1 MPHDGDGGRYLGTWH
16 LTACKDPDSDW
27 VNWGLY
33 RHMIHNRKTL
43 GCLVIPHQHIGRI
56 FYEKYE
62 DRNKPMEVAIALG
75 TEPLSTVVAATDFP
89 YGVSEVNLVGA
100 LRKEPL
106 EVVKCETVD
115 LYVPATSEIVIE
127 GIMPPRVRVDEGPFG
142 EYTGYR
148 ASPRAPRPIIQVTA
162 ITHRND
168 PILTYACMGMPVD
181 EGDIVCS
188 IGHTWDMRTSL
199 KSNGLPITGIYSP
212 PESAQLIVF
221 VSTKTPY
228 KNIAAQIASGI
239 WATKGAGYYPMVVV
253 VNEDV
258 DVTNL
263 AEVMHALCSKCH
275 PVRGITVI
283 PHAVGSPLLPMLN
296 LEERIW
302 SDGSKA
308 VFDCTWPID
317 WPPEIAVPPKAS
329 FNAIYPERTKQKVLE
344 NWKNYG
350 FKD

>member
-1 MPHDGDGGRYLGTWH
+1 
-16 LTACKDPDSDW
+16 
-27 VNWGLY
+27 
-33 RHMIHNRKTL
+33 
-43 GCLVIPHQHIGRI
+43 
-56 FYEKYE
+56 
-62 DRNKPMEVAIALG
+62 
-75 TEPLSTVVAATDFP
+75 
-89 YGVSEVNLVGA
+89 
-100 LRKEPL
+100 
-106 EVVKCETVD
+106 
-115 LYVPATSEIVIE
+115 
-127 GIMPPRVRVDEGPFG
+127 MPPRVRVDEGPFG

-212 PESAQLIVF
+212 PESAQLIVI

-239 WATKGAGYYPMVVV
+239 WATKGAGYYPMVIV